1 MTVEDCILFYKET
14 KCISRECHLN
24 WLKENVN
31 PILKTINPK
40 LNISWSC
47 QTCAKNYMNMLIGW
61 LDTKEKEKIKAKNE
75 SKKKA
80 SVPRK
85 KKKQTKRKN

>member
-1 MTVEDCILFYKET
+1 MTVEDCILFYKKT
-14 KCISRECHLN
+14 KCINRECHLN

-47 QTCAKNYMNMLIGW
+47 QTCAKNYMNMLVGW
-61 LDTKEKEKIKAKNE
+61 LDTKEKEKIKNE
-75 SKKKA
+75 PKKKT
-80 SVPRK
+80 SVARK
-85 KKKQTKRKN
+85 KKKQTKKKN